1 MERVWTA
8 YQRHRL
14 VSIKGSNL
22 LSMIYYELSRSL
34 LSHIQKRF
42 AGLTYFA
49 HPSLARSTIMMIQV
63 RHDKVFMSILMH

>member
-1 MERVWTA
+1 M
-8 YQRHRL
+8 
-14 VSIKGSNL
+14 